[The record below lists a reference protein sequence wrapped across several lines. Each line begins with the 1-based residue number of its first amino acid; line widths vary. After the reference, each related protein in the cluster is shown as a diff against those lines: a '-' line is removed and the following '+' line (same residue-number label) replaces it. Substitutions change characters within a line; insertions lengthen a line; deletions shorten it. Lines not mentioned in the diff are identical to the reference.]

1 MPPIEKPRFV
11 LLARS
16 DATLLAPLMKMLLL
30 DYVPS
35 TQGLWNSGQWSAIK
49 LQGVL
54 Y

>member
-11 LLARS
+11 LLARP
-16 DATLLAPLMKMLLL
+16 DAALLAPLMKLLLL
-30 DYVPS
+30 DHVPS